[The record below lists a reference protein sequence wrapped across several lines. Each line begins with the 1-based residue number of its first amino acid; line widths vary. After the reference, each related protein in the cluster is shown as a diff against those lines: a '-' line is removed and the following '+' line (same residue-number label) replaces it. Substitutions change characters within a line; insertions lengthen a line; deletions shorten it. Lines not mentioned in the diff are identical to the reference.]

1 MCADLR
7 KDWSSRCAA
16 LIPKLIVRT
25 KEPWLAPCHMRARTN
40 EKPRSAAVNH
50 GQRKTRAD
58 DTSQVRRAATLAAW
72 AASWLWEHGAMVWAL
87 AMIVVLAIG
96 LPIGAWSYT
105 RLRPPPAP
113 SKLGTAYDPI
123 DRWLLRQHGL
133 PPIDRERVRNAV
145 FNGRHVRDPELAP
158 AAHDLAARVLA
169 GKFRMVRVSRAL
181 TWFDMITALGF
192 ITAGIALLIIGPGAG
207 GRALG
212 ALCLLDSAI
221 FSFAS
226 VIRLRQSKKL
236 QLNVATA
243 LELNQDR
250 N

>member
-7 KDWSSRCAA
+7 KDWSGRCAA
-16 LIPKLIVRT
+16 LIPELIVRT
-25 KEPWLAPCHMRARTN
+25 KDPWLTPCHMRARTSG
-40 EKPRSAAVNH
+40 KPRSAAVNH

-58 DTSQVRRAATLAAW
+58 DTSQVRRAATLAAC
-72 AASWLWEHGAMVWAL
+72 AASWLWEHEAMAWAL

-96 LPIGAWSYT
+96 VPIVAWSYT

-123 DRWLLRQHGL
+123 DGWLFQQHGL

-145 FNGRHVRDPELAP
+145 FNGRQVRDPELAP
-158 AAHDLAARVLA
+158 AAHDLAARVLV
-169 GKFRMVRVSRAL
+169 GKFRMLRMSRAL
-181 TWFDMITALGF
+181 TWFNMIMAMGF
-192 ITAGIALLIIGPGAG
+192 VTAGIALLIIGPGAG

-212 ALCLLDSAI
+212 VLCLLDSAI

-226 VIRLRQSKKL
+226 VIRIRQSKLL

-243 LELNQDR
+243 LELNQRR